1 MCIKIE
7 WTEIIFNPL
16 LPKISLFEQKFY
28 RRRRLIME
36 EQKTPGQDEVLD
48 LSIGEELK
56 DNLLT
61 EVCKPIIEQINW
73 PA

>member
-1 MCIKIE
+1 
-7 WTEIIFNPL
+7 
-16 LPKISLFEQKFY
+16 
-28 RRRRLIME
+28 ME